1 MMYST
6 HAAQKRS
13 AASAAAARA
22 EKRKIIMGVAMLATA
37 EDQFNGQSN
46 ERKKERGREGGRAEL
61 ISASEEIEIHSDLK

>member
-13 AASAAAARA
+13 ARG

-46 ERKKERGREGGRAEL
+46 ERKKEGEREGGQ
-61 ISASEEIEIHSDLK
+61 S